1 MYTIIGGD
9 QKEYGPI
16 SADDVRQ
23 WIAEGRLNGQ
33 SLAKGPG
40 DAAFRPLEKF
50 PEFVGAFASS
60 APVSDLPPAFGGS
73 NNWLERDYELDIGG
87 CLSRGWKLFQENM
100 GTFLGAFVVLLIIGA
115 VGFVIINSVLMFMVP
130 KAVLASP
137 ILRQVFNIVLQAAIA
152 LILAPLFGGLYHI
165 YIQRI
170 RGLPAGVGDLFIGFQ
185 KMFAQLFLGNFV
197 VSFFVGLC
205 MIPFNILQTAKIEPL
220 LEKLQH
226 TSPTDVQNIIPQLG
240 TAMFSTL
247 PVLIICMIPVTYLT
261 VNWLFTLPLIIDKQM
276 KFWPAMKAS
285 WKKVH
290 QHWWLL
296 LGLIVVVGLLNI
308 AGVCVCCV
316 GVLFTAPIGTA
327 ALMFAYETIF
337 GESQTG

>member
-1 MYTIIGGD
+1 
-9 QKEYGPI
+9 
-16 SADDVRQ
+16 
-23 WIAEGRLNGQ
+23 
-33 SLAKGPG
+33 
-40 DAAFRPLEKF
+40 
-50 PEFVGAFASS
+50 
-60 APVSDLPPAFGGS
+60 
-73 NNWLERDYELDIGG
+73 LDIGG
-87 CLSRGWKLFQENM
+87 CVSRGWKLFQENM
-100 GTFLGAFVVLLIIGA
+100 GTLLGAFVVLLIIGA
-115 VGFVIINSVLMFMVP
+115 VGFVIIDSVLMFMVP

-152 LILAPLFGGLYHI
+152 LILAPLFGGLYYI

-205 MIPFNILQTAKIEPL
+205 MIPFNVLQTAKIEPL

-226 TSPTDVQNIIPQLG
+226 TSPTDVQNIIPQLW
-240 TAMFSTL
+240 TAIFSTL

-308 AGVCVCCV
+308 AGVCACCV
-316 GVLFTAPIGTA
+316 GVLFTVPIGTA
-327 ALMFAYETIF
+327 ALMYAYETIF
-337 GESQTG
+337 GESQTR